1 MPSSAS
7 TPTGYASTSPV
18 KATVSVLVL
27 GVSEDKVLGLDTAK
41 AARAALDDVVSA
53 IGFTGKTGSTAR
65 VGAPKGFSAK
75 SILLVG
81 LGPFDPA
88 PHSAEAAA
96 QTHEVLRRAAGS
108 ALRALDGVDTIA
120 VALPATS
127 AEAVEAVTVGAGL
140 GAYRFVEY
148 RSHDEDTVPGAVT
161 VLGPKGKAHLSA
173 HANGAVI
180 ASATNRARDLVNTP
194 PLDLYPES
202 FAQRVKE
209 QGKERRLKV
218 TVLGEKEL
226 QSGGYGGIIGVGQGS
241 TRGPRLVKVE
251 YSPKGADRHVSLVGK
266 GITFDSGG
274 ISLKPAASMEDMKSD
289 MAGAAAV
296 VQSLFAIA
304 DLGLPVRATA
314 WLPLAENMPGSS
326 AQRPSDVLHMR
337 SGKTVEVT
345 NTDAEGRLVLADA
358 LADADAEN
366 PDLLIDVAT
375 LTGAQVVA
383 LGNRTSGVMGAE
395 TARSLVTASATE
407 AGEEMWAMPIPEE
420 MLSGFDS
427 NAADLKNSGPRPGG
441 MLAAGA
447 FLREFVS
454 DDANWAHID
463 IAGPSFNSD
472 SAFGYTPVAATGA
485 AVRTL
490 IQAAKQVN

>member
-1 MPSSAS
+1 MPGAS
-7 TPTGYASTSPV
+7 TPSSYATTSPL
-18 KATVSVLVL
+18 KATASVLVL
-27 GVSEDKVLGLDTAK
+27 GIADGTVLGLGSAK
-41 AARAALDDVVSA
+41 AARTAVDDAARA
-53 IGFTGKTGSTAR
+53 IEFSGKAGSTAR
-65 VGAPKGFSAK
+65 VPAPRGFSAE

-81 LGPFDPA
+81 LGSFDPA
-88 PHSAEAAA
+88 ASSAEALADS
-96 QTHEVLRRAAGS
+96 HEVLRRAAGN
-108 ALRALDGVDTIA
+108 ALRVLGGTSSIA
-120 VALPATS
+120 VALPTTT
-127 AEAVEAVTVGAGL
+127 AEAVEAVAVGVGL
-140 GAYRFVEY
+140 GAYRFLEY
-148 RSHDEDTVPGAVT
+148 RSQDESKVPGAVT
-161 VLGPKGKAHLSA
+161 VLGPKGRENAA
-173 HANGAVI
+173 AAERGAVI
-180 ASATNRARDLVNTP
+180 AAATNRARDLVNTP

-202 FAQRVKE
+202 FAQIVAD
-209 QGKERRLKV
+209 QGKDRKLKV
-218 TVLGEKEL
+218 TVLREKEL
-226 QSGGYGGIIGVGQGS
+226 AAGGYGGILGVGQGS

-251 YSPKGADRHVSLVGK
+251 YRPKRAKRHISLVGK

-274 ISLKPAASMEDMKSD
+274 LSLKPAASMEDMKSD

-296 VQSLFAIA
+296 VQALFAIA
-304 DLGLPVRATA
+304 ELGLPVRATA

-326 AQRPSDVLHMR
+326 AQRPSDVLRMR

-358 LADADAEN
+358 LADADAEK

-395 TARSLVTASATE
+395 AARAEITASAKI

-427 NAADLKNSGPRPGG
+427 TSADLKNSGPRPGG
-441 MLAAGA
+441 MLAAAA
-447 FLREFVS
+447 FLQEFVG

-463 IAGPSFNSD
+463 IAGPSFNTG

-490 IQAAKQVN
+490 IQVAEAMD